1 VIQFFLSSVG
11 AVKLYFKLVCSGK
24 CRQISIS
31 WLLQPEMSW
40 IHQLYMQFGFWWRLF
55 RLFLKLSINV
65 NQVAFRVEMVTAF
78 CRYCNEIAS
87 RPQLGYTSDLHYY
100 NYLNTAS
107 QTTLMIHISLTI
119 SQGQGYHSFRQYF
132 ILSYHFT
139 CFNHFLAVKYVL
151 ENLEFFLWS
160 PPPLSEAWQQKAK
173 VKCYISTRQV
183 SVASNM
189 SLTMIPNDTKSK
201 VKLVTMFWRLP

>member
-1 VIQFFLSSVG
+1 VIQYFLSSVG
-11 AVKLYFKLVCSGK
+11 AVKLYFK

-31 WLLQPEMSW
+31 WLLQPEMPW
-40 IHQLYMQFGFWWRLF
+40 IHQLYMQFGFWWRL
-55 RLFLKLSINV
+55 LFLTLSINV

-78 CRYCNEIAS
+78 YRYCNEIAS

-151 ENLEFFLWS
+151 ENFGVFLM
-160 PPPLSEAWQQKAK
+160 
-173 VKCYISTRQV
+173 ISTAIVRG
-183 SVASNM
+183 VAAE
-189 SLTMIPNDTKSK
+189 
-201 VKLVTMFWRLP
+201 R